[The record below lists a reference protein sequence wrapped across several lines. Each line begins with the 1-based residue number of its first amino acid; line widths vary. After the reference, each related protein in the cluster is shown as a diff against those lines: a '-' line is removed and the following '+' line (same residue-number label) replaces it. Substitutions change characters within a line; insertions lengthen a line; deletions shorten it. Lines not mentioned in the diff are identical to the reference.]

1 MNLARRHLLAA
12 PAFLLAPAAMAQQK
26 AQPTKQLVIPLKW
39 YQVQVEDNAFT
50 VEMPGIPDH
59 RIVNDRS
66 PRGTV
71 FTLHSYSLET
81 GGYSYVVQTALYPE
95 DVDVTQPRRILQAAL
110 DDRARQLAGRQWV
123 KVEWRDAQGA
133 AAVEASGPLAAGN
146 ALRQLVMLKQHR
158 FVLLAFLGSIVSSVE
173 AERFFRS
180 VKLA

>member
-59 RIVNDRS
+59 RIVNDKS
-66 PRGTV
+66 TRGTA

-81 GGYSYVVQTALYPE
+81 GGYSYAIQTALYPE
-95 DVDVTQPRRILQAAL
+95 DVDITQPRRILQAAL
-110 DDRARQLAGRQWV
+110 DQRARQLVGRKWA
-123 KVEWRDAQGA
+123 KADWREVQGA
-133 AAVEASGPLAAGN
+133 NAVESSGALAGGN
-146 ALRQLVMLKQHR
+146 ALRQLALLKERR
-158 FVLLAFLGSIVSSVE
+158 FVSLAFLGAIVSSVE
-173 AERFFRS
+173 AERFFKS
-180 VKLA
+180 LKLA